1 MSKSIPSARFVH
13 PHALMSIKNMELRA
27 RVVVEGIWNGL
38 HRSPYH
44 GFSVEFTEYRQ
55 YTAGDDTR
63 FVDWR
68 LVGRT
73 DRYYIKKFEDETNLR
88 CYFLVDQSR
97 SMDYGSAG
105 YTKAEY
111 ASTLAATL
119 GYFLE
124 LQSDAIGLLTFA
136 DTLRDYLPARHR
148 PGHLRQFM
156 LTLEKQTT
164 GDVTNIETPLQRI
177 SELVRKRGLIV
188 IISDFFTSLN
198 TIDKNLRQLR
208 AWGHEVALF
217 QTLDRTEIDLNM
229 ERASLFRDVES
240 SRELYID
247 PKLARRNYLQKLE
260 THNEFL
266 KEVCRGLGVSH
277 HLVPTDKPMEKS
289 LQDFLVDRRRFGK
302 SLRRTR
308 SPGTVV

>member
-1 MSKSIPSARFVH
+1 MPTIPKTRFVH
-13 PHALMSIKNMELRA
+13 PAALMSIKNMELRA

-55 YTAGDDTR
+55 YTSGDDTR

-88 CYFLVDQSR
+88 CFFLVDQSR
-97 SMDYGSAG
+97 SMGYGSAE
-105 YTKAEY
+105 YTKADY
-111 ASTLAATL
+111 AATLAATL

-124 LQSDAIGLLTFA
+124 LQADAIGLLTFA

-164 GDVTNIETPLQRI
+164 GDRTNLEAPLQRV

-188 IISDFFTSLN
+188 IISDFFSPLQTLQ
-198 TIDKNLRQLR
+198 KNLRQLR

-217 QTLDRTEIDLNM
+217 QTLDRTEIDLNF
-229 ERASLFRDVES
+229 EKASLFRDVES
-240 SRELYID
+240 GAELYID
-247 PKLARRNYLQKLE
+247 PKIARRTYSDKLLAHNDYLM
-260 THNEFL
+260 
-266 KEVCRGLGVSH
+266 EVCRGLGVSH
-277 HLVPTDKPMEKS
+277 HLVPTDRPLEKS
-289 LQDFLVDRRRFGK
+289 LQEFLVDRRKLGK

-308 SPGTVV
+308 APGI

>member
-1 MSKSIPSARFVH
+1 MPAAIPAARFVH
-13 PHALMSIKNMELRA
+13 PKALMSIKNMELRA

-55 YTAGDDTR
+55 YTPGDDTR

-73 DRYYIKKFEDETNLR
+73 DRYFIKKFEDETNLR
-88 CYFLVDQSR
+88 CFFLVDQSR
-97 SMDYGSAG
+97 SMGYGSSN

-124 LQSDAIGLLTFA
+124 RQSDAIGLLTFA

-148 PGHLRQFM
+148 PGHLRRFM

-164 GDVTNIETPLQRI
+164 GEETNLERPLQRVA
-177 SELVRKRGLIV
+177 ELVHKRGLIV
-188 IISDFFTSLN
+188 LISDFLAPL
-198 TIDKNLRQLR
+198 DKIEQSLRQLR
-208 AWGHEVALF
+208 AWGHEMVLF
-217 QTLDRTEIDLNM
+217 QTLDRTELDLNFDK
-229 ERASLFRDVES
+229 ASLFRDVES
-240 SRELYID
+240 GRELYID
-247 PKLARRNYLQKLE
+247 PKVARKHYLSKLAS
-260 THNEFL
+260 HNEIL
-266 KEVCRGLGVSH
+266 AQACRTLGIAH
-277 HLVPTDKPMEKS
+277 HQVPTDRPLEKC
-289 LQDFLVDRRRFGK
+289 LQEFLADRRKLGK
-302 SLRRTR
+302 SLRRSR
-308 SPGTVV
+308 SPGST